1 MKRTKKGHG
10 VGKNSVS
17 ISTSIPLN
25 VDAELRKLAI
35 ASELTRGGYARDAII
50 DAVKRGHIR
59 AVTRTTIED
68 RKIVDYSDHATN
80 PTASAAD
87 DTATA

>member
-10 VGKNSVS
+10 VGKDSIS
-17 ISTSIPLN
+17 ISTSIPLK
-25 VDAELRKLAI
+25 VDAERRKLAN

-59 AVTRTTIED
+59 AVTRTTIQE
-68 RKIVDYSDHATN
+68 RKIVKYDDHAPN
-80 PTASAAD
+80 PTLRAAD
-87 DTATA
+87 DAGA

>member
-10 VGKNSVS
+10 VGKDSVS
-17 ISTSIPLN
+17 ISTSIPAS
-25 VDAELRKLAI
+25 VDAQLRKLAA

-59 AVTRTTIED
+59 SVTRTTIQE
-68 RKIVDYSDHATN
+68 RKVVNYSDHAEN
-80 PTASAAD
+80 PTLRAAD
-87 DTATA
+87 DVGA